1 MIQPHRLHQIEDFFR
16 GYRDGRYHHRK
27 DNRRAFYL
35 RGYARGEVVK
45 EPISGVQLE
54 NSFFG
59 QMLETLLNRPIPFP
73 VPVLGTR
80 LMVAEDLVQLQ
91 EFCTFFARPDWVCG
105 SAVIEAAELMVSK
118 SLANLGSTA
127 RKAS

>member
-1 MIQPHRLHQIEDFFR
+1 MIQPHRLHQVEDFFR
-16 GYRDGRYHHRK
+16 GYRDGRYQHRK

-35 RGYARGEVVK
+35 RGYASGEVVK
-45 EPISGVQLE
+45 EPISGVPLE

-59 QMLETLLNRPIPFP
+59 QALEMLLNRPLPFP

-80 LMVAEDLVQLQ
+80 LMVAEDLQQLQ
-91 EFCTFFARPDWVCG
+91 DFCTFFARPEWVSG
-105 SAVIEAAELMVSK
+105 SAVLEAAELLVTK
-118 SLANLGSTA
+118 SLVNIST